1 MKTRLSGLVD
11 GELDEHDAKVLLDA
25 VKGDPRLRA
34 CWHEYQLIGDTLR
47 GERSIPGDITAQ
59 VMAALADEPVV
70 LAPRP
75 ARQPAW
81 QRTALALAAT
91 VAGVAV
97 VGWLA
102 LAQRNDVS
110 VSRGEQLAQNATPQ
124 TARAD
129 AREMQQYLVAH
140 QAQSSLLQFRG
151 GTENIR
157 TVAAGGAAAT
167 R

>member
-11 GELDEHDAKVLLDA
+11 GELDELEAKVLLDA
-25 VKGDPRLRA
+25 VKGDPQLRA

-47 GERSIPGDITAQ
+47 GERSLPGDITAQ

-75 ARQPAW
+75 VRQPAW

-91 VAGVAV
+91 LAGVAV

-110 VSRGEQLAQNATPQ
+110 PAGEQLAQGATPQ
-124 TARAD
+124 SARAD
-129 AREMQQYLVAH
+129 ARDMQQYLVAH

-157 TVAAGGAAAT
+157 TVAAGGAAGT